1 MILLQENWP
10 YYYEGRELL
19 DEVQT
24 GPLQL
29 FLTTINEKVEIE
41 NDRNSRLEAIKESI
55 KNKDEARL
63 MTNLCNPS
71 ARLPQITNARADI
84 YLNELDSYEEEITS
98 DILENNLCGISTL
111 VRVNEMLDHG
121 NDR

>member
-1 MILLQENWP
+1 MIFLQENWP